1 MYRSLYRCI
10 ALLTILLNLAY
21 GVPALAGEDCKSLPG
36 ILQMRFDLIAKAASG
51 NDHQPYPIQTSPF
64 SEVLDAGKSQSSGWG
79 YRWEGP
85 PPESPDWHGIKRDTV
100 YFIGLQ
106 FAAIAVL
113 YIAPESLS
121 GWDKEAKDNYSLS
134 RWTENVRNPVWDED
148 EWYVNYILH
157 PYWGA
162 TYYIRAQERGLNRL
176 QSFWYSFLLSTLYEF
191 GAEALFEPVSY
202 QDLIVTPV
210 AGALLGEYV
219 FNPIREW
226 VRAKDKLGWTD
237 KTMLFLTDPLGVV
250 SAGMDRLF
258 GVITEVSFSPL
269 RISDM
274 PQSSRVLVK
283 AKVIRPDR
291 SHSRSLWGMQ
301 LNISW

>member
-1 MYRSLYRCI
+1 MYRYLYRYF
-10 ALLTILLNLAY
+10 ALLAIPLNLAY
-21 GVPALAGEDCKSLPG
+21 GVPALAIDDCKSLPG
-36 ILQMRFDLIAKAASG
+36 ILQMRFDLIAKAAPW
-51 NDHQPYPIQTSPF
+51 NDHQPYPDNTSPF
-64 SEVLDAGKSQSSGWG
+64 SGVLDAGTGQSSGWG

-85 PPESPDWHGIKRDTV
+85 PAENPDWHGIKCDTA
-100 YFIGLQ
+100 YFVGLQ
-106 FAAIAVL
+106 FAAVVVL
-113 YIAPESLS
+113 YVAPESLS
-121 GWDKEAKDNYSLS
+121 GWDQETKDNYSLS

-219 FNPIREW
+219 FSPIREW
-226 VRAKDKLGWTD
+226 VRAKDQLGWTD
-237 KTMLFLTDPLGVV
+237 KTVLFLTDPIGVVNAGMNRLLGVN
-250 SAGMDRLF
+250 
-258 GVITEVSFSPL
+258 TEVSFSPL
-269 RISDM
+269 RISDI
-274 PQSSRVLVK
+274 PRSSGVLVE
-283 AKVIRPDR
+283 AEVIRPAR
-291 SHSRSLWGMQ
+291 SHSKPLWGMQ